1 MVPITKDITDSLVGA
16 HGCSRRVRGHLALSK
31 YARPG
36 NLEIMAGQPGPAPAQ
51 HLPHPPEIAG
61 FMIRAY
67 ENPLISLMLGRL
79 LNPAIS
85 APGRFDGGS

>member
-1 MVPITKDITDSLVGA
+1 
-16 HGCSRRVRGHLALSK
+16 
-31 YARPG
+31 
-36 NLEIMAGQPGPAPAQ
+36 MAGQPGPAPAQ

-85 APGRFDGGS
+85 APGRFDGGSWAMEISVFLLEIFKKLYKVCLLTSCK